1 MKKAIILL
9 TIIVATLTSCEKS
22 CYQFNITTNTV
33 SKYNESTDITYVK
46 KCDLTARQARKVA
59 DSMESTAT
67 TGVGSQ
73 KITVTTT
80 CTYYIK

>member
-1 MKKAIILL
+1 MLL
-9 TIIVATLTSCEKS
+9 LAVSLTSCEKS
-22 CYQFNITTNTV
+22 CYQFNIKTITV

-59 DSMESTAT
+59 ESMETTAT

-80 CTYYIK
+80 CSYYIK

>member
-22 CYQFNITTNTV
+22 CYQFNIKTITV

-59 DSMESTAT
+59 ESMETTAT

-80 CTYYIK
+80 CSYYIK

>member
-46 KCDLTARQARKVA
+46 KCDLTAREARKVA
-59 DSMESTAT
+59 DGMASTAT
-67 TGVGSQ
+67 TGVGNN
-73 KITVTTT
+73 KVTVTTT